1 MKQHG
6 WKDKNILLPL
16 SELSLASKQCWAA
29 VRSSG
34 KSLLFADHCSIW
46 FFTEARTYK
55 IKKGKKGMN
64 EQIPYSPCCDACMKD
79 PHLHLILRSISGNV
93 WKMWLDHP
101 NHFMKYL
108 HYTWNQHAVI
118 AMQVLLWNNWYF
130 CLKAVRD
137 PPFEIT
143 YETNRIRKADRSCD
157 EHSCW
162 CEQAL
167 NKVKASS
174 EITPLCV
181 LIHQWNNR
189 FNACLSK
196 TCWWMQP
203 GRQKLLS
210 FH

>member
-16 SELSLASKQCWAA
+16 SELSLASKECWAA

-93 WKMWLDHP
+93 WKMCDWI
-101 NHFMKYL
+101 
-108 HYTWNQHAVI
+108 TQTT
-118 AMQVLLWNNWYF
+118 LWNIF
-130 CLKAVRD
+130 II
-137 PPFEIT
+137 PEI
-143 YETNRIRKADRSCD
+143 NMQWSQCRCF
-157 EHSCW
+157 
-162 CEQAL
+162 
-167 NKVKASS
+167 S
-174 EITPLCV
+174 EI
-181 LIHQWNNR
+181 LIFLLESSQRPSLWNHIRNKSHTKSR
-189 FNACLSK
+189 PKL
-196 TCWWMQP
+196 WWTFMLVWTGLKQ
-203 GRQKLLS
+203 GQGFKWNHTFVCINTS
-210 FH
+210 VKQQI

>member
-64 EQIPYSPCCDACMKD
+64 EQILYSSCCDACMKD

-118 AMQVLLWNNWYF
+118 AMQVLLWNTDISAWKQSETLP
-130 CLKAVRD
+130 LKSHTKQIA
-137 PPFEIT
+137 
-143 YETNRIRKADRSCD
+143 YEKQTEVVMNIHVGVNR
-157 EHSCW
+157 
-162 CEQAL
+162 
-167 NKVKASS
+167 
-174 EITPLCV
+174 P
-181 LIHQWNNR
+181 
-189 FNACLSK
+189 
-196 TCWWMQP
+196 
-203 GRQKLLS
+203 
-210 FH
+210 